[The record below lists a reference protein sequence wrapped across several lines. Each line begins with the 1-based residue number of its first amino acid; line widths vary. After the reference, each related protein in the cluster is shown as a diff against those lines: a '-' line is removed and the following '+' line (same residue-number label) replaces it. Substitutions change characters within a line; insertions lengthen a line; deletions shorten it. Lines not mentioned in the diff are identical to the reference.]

1 MASFAS
7 QLALGIPSPPS
18 KTANPPNIMWVLE
31 IQTPVLRVAHRLEVE
46 GQVGGVWRFLGFCL
60 GASLSSWVL
69 YPR

>member
-46 GQVGGVWRFLGFCL
+46 GQVGGVWRLLGFCL

>member
-46 GQVGGVWRFLGFCL
+46 GQVGGGGMEAPWILPRSISLFLGPV
-60 GASLSSWVL
+60 S
-69 YPR
+69 